1 MLIDDNEL
9 DNFVNKKLLENEHF
23 AEHVLVQSSGN
34 NALDY
39 LKSHANNAA
48 EIPEIIFL
56 DIMMPDLDGF
66 GFLIEFEKLNDEI
79 KNKSKVIMLS
89 TSESFK
95 DLNRANRNKYVYKFL
110 NKPLNKPV
118 LDALNVWFSINELRI
133 YESTVLGNFR
143 FDSLK
148 TKPITLN
155 FQSEDHTKSINA
167 IVPPSSYYQ
176 ITKSSNQNVCLM
188 LLVHINSNIRTNS

>member
-1 MLIDDNEL
+1 MNSSARYNTVMLIDDNEL
-9 DNFVNKKLLENEHF
+9 DNFVNKKLIENEHF
-23 AEHVLVQSSGN
+23 ANQVLVQSSGN

-39 LKSHANNAA
+39 LKAHAGNVA

-66 GFLIEFEKLNDEI
+66 GFLSEFEKLHDDI
-79 KNKSKVIMLS
+79 KTKSKVIMLS

-118 LDALNVWFSINELRI
+118 LDALNV
-133 YESTVLGNFR
+133 
-143 FDSLK
+143 
-148 TKPITLN
+148 
-155 FQSEDHTKSINA
+155 
-167 IVPPSSYYQ
+167 
-176 ITKSSNQNVCLM
+176 
-188 LLVHINSNIRTNS
+188 